1 MLKSTILSL
10 FLVTM
15 LFLAAPLGMSMQ
27 VSAIEETEEKL
38 QSFSGSKKNGD
49 TELICEE
56 CIKYWLSFLNPQE
69 TLVLIN
75 ALANAINHIN
85 FKFIKIGQDQTCEG
99 PGVKKVNPL
108 RGVECLPVVPPNKIQ
123 NAAQIF
129 DICKQLEL
137 ALKYLDKGPK
147 TSPLEALVQI
157 GKLVYNYEGVN
168 QAVVLG
174 LFKCLDEFFMPVIF
188 PSYHQP
194 IRAHQESAVDQESV
208 IDQESAIENLIQQQS
223 IEPLQQQQI
232 DQIEQEIKQS
242 IGQENQHQQQ
252 QQQNQTAQLL
262 SNEQNSELEQLP
274 SGISQE
280 QMHQQ
285 QILKLKQ
292 LQEAIR

>member
-1 MLKSTILSL
+1 
-10 FLVTM
+10 M

-27 VSAIEETEEKL
+27 VSAIEVTEEKL

-49 TELICEE
+49 TKLICEE
-56 CIKYWLSFLNPQE
+56 CIKYWLSFLTPEQS
-69 TLVLIN
+69 LVLIN

-85 FKFIKIGQDQTCEG
+85 FKFYKIGQDQTCEG

-108 RGVECLPVVPPNKIQ
+108 RGVECLPIVSKDKIK

-147 TSPLEALVQI
+147 ISPLQALVQV
-157 GKLVYNYEGVN
+157 GKLVYNYDGVN
-168 QAVVLG
+168 QEVVLG
-174 LFKCLDEFFMPVIF
+174 LFKCLDKFFLPVIF
-188 PSYHQP
+188 PSYSQS
-194 IRAHQESAVDQESV
+194 IRAHQESPIDQESV
-208 IDQESAIENLIQQQS
+208 INQENDIENLIQQQNIELQS
-223 IEPLQQQQI
+223 IEPQQQQQI

-242 IGQENQHQQQ
+242 LGQENQ
-252 QQQNQTAQLL
+252 QQQNQTTQLVP
-262 SNEQNSELEQLP
+262 NEQNSELEQVP
-274 SGISQE
+274 SSISQE

-292 LQEAIR
+292 LQEAIQ